1 MDAGDTDK
9 ILKLSKEQ
17 MDDNKDDEKTENTT
31 SKKSKLA
38 KIKKSEQ
45 LFQIESKNISLHDI
59 LGNDE
64 KEEIESIAGDLGY
77 NAQSTELTENE
88 ERALEM
94 FMPRSSREQVTLR
107 DIIMKRVHK
116 KEDDNISQLNANKII
131 ERKIPKKVIAVYIDV
146 GHILSKWRSGALP
159 KAFKIIPQ
167 LRDWEELVYV
177 TNPDKWSP
185 AVVYQATKLFASQA
199 NQSICQR
206 FYNVILL
213 QRVRDDILLN
223 KKLNF
228 HLYQAVRKAL
238 FKPQAF
244 FRGFLLPLCQD
255 ECRAREAVILGGI
268 IQKNSIPVIQSALAI
283 YKLLEMEYSG
293 PIHYFLKILLNK
305 RYALPMKVIHALVLH
320 FKKFENDP
328 RQMTVIWHQTFLVF
342 AERYKKSLTKQQRN
356 SLKNVLKK
364 QYHRQIT
371 KEIRKEL
378 FHNVEDKISSMDIDI

>member
-1 MDAGDTDK
+1 MG
-9 ILKLSKEQ
+9 
-17 MDDNKDDEKTENTT
+17 
-31 SKKSKLA
+31 
-38 KIKKSEQ
+38 
-45 LFQIESKNISLHDI
+45 
-59 LGNDE
+59 
-64 KEEIESIAGDLGY
+64 
-77 NAQSTELTENE
+77 
-88 ERALEM
+88 
-94 FMPRSSREQVTLR
+94 VTLH
-107 DIIMKRVHK
+107 DIIMKRVSK

-131 ERKIPKKVIAVYIDV
+131 ARKIPKRVIAIYMDV
-146 GHILSKWRSGALP
+146 AHILVNWRSGALP

-167 LRDWEELVYV
+167 LRDWEEILYV

-185 AVVYQATKLFASQA
+185 AVCYQATKLFASQA
-199 NQSICQR
+199 NASICQR
-206 FYNVILL
+206 FFNVVLL
-213 QRVRDDILLN
+213 DRVREDILLT

-283 YKLLEMEYSG
+283 YKLLEIEYSG
-293 PIHYFLKILLNK
+293 PIHYLLKILLNK
-305 RYALPMKVIHALVLH
+305 RYALPMKVIDALVEH

-342 AERYKKSLTKQQRN
+342 AERYKKSLSKQQRN
-356 SLKNVLKK
+356 SLKKVLKK

-378 FHNVEDKISSMDIDI
+378 FANVDDTISSMDIDI